1 MRTLLL
7 IAVLLGPA
15 VAYAQPGTTEPM
27 PYEPQGYY
35 AQQPAVQLQLT
46 GEQADLL
53 ARGEISIGRYI
64 TGGILAYG
72 VGFGVGHAV
81 QGRWS
86 DQGWIYTVGESAS
99 LIAIMYG
106 LTQLADGRNNFDGT
120 YQDDYQENQRD
131 RRGRNYALAGIV
143 GLVGF
148 RIWEVVDAW
157 AAPPFHNRKVRAL
170 KRQLGLAP
178 PELGFYLAPP
188 QNPSA
193 SGGVAGLSLSF

>member
-7 IAVLLGPA
+7 ISVLLA
-15 VAYAQPGTTEPM
+15 STAAQAQPGQTEPM

-35 AQQPAVQLQLT
+35 AQQPVVQLQLT

-53 ARGEISIGRYI
+53 AQGEISIGRYI

-86 DQGWIYTVGESAS
+86 DQGWIFTVGESAS
-99 LIAIMYG
+99 MIAILYG
-106 LTQLADGRNNFDGT
+106 LTQVGHRHGFDEDP
-120 YQDDYQENQRD
+120 YQDNQRD

-178 PELGFYLAPP
+178 PVYGFYLAPP

-193 SGGVAGLSLSF
+193 SGGVAGLSVSF